1 METNLMEAN
10 VNVMASSNLDST
22 AERLDDASANIET
35 QARKNRRL
43 INNGLK
49 IV

>member
-1 METNLMEAN
+1 MEAN
-10 VNVMASSNLDST
+10 VNVEASKNLDST
-22 AERLDDASANIET
+22 AKRLEDASANIDM

-43 INNGLK
+43 INKGLK